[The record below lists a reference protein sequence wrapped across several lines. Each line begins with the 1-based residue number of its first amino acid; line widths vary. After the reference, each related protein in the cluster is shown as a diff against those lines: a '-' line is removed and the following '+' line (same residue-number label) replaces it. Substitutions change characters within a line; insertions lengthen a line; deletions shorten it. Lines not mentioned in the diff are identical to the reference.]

1 MVGWRLSLVTTVL
14 GGDVEGAALVDGA
27 FVVGVGV
34 ELGATVEDG
43 GELDAAVVFGGC
55 ESVVGPAA
63 PSPEHPL
70 ANTPAVSTIAINRSL
85 TTEPSPPRRSRAR
98 GPARTEWS
106 AVLT

>member
-1 MVGWRLSLVTTVL
+1 MVGWRLSLVTAVL
-14 GGDVEGAALVDGA
+14 GGDVEGAAVVDGG
-27 FVVGVGV
+27 FVVGAGV
-34 ELGATVEDG
+34 ELGATVEDD
-43 GELDAAVVFGGC
+43 GELDAAVVLGVC

-70 ANTPAVSTIAINRSL
+70 TNTPAVSTIAISRSL

-106 AVLT
+106 AALT